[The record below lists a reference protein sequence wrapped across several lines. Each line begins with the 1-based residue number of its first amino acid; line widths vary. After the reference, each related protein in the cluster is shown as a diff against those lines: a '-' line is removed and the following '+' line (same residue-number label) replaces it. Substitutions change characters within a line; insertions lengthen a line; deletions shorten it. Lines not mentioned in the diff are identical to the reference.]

1 MLNDRFGDPCV
12 AASGRF
18 RVTAL
23 AYGKQLRKAAADQFQ
38 TLDAIT

>member
-1 MLNDRFGDPCV
+1 MLNDRFGDLCV

-23 AYGKQLRKAAADQFQ
+23 AYGKQLRRQQPTNFRR
-38 TLDAIT
+38 